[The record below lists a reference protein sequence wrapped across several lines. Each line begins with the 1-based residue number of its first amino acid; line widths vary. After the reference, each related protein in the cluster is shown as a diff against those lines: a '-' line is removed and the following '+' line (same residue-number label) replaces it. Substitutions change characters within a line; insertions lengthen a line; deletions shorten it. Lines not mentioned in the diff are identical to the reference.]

1 MATRRRFGSVGITKG
16 EGYSLAFNSNAEP
29 ELERLAVG
37 ALSDAAVRIAGRV
50 RLPSSGPA
58 AGKLHLSTKRGRG
71 PNGAFAQVIMRGPG
85 ALAVEFG
92 TRRSRPLA
100 PLRRALGG
108 R

>member
-1 MATRRRFGSVGITKG
+1 MASKRGLKAGITRGEAFRLVFFDTADEELQRLSVG
-16 EGYSLAFNSNAEP
+16 
-29 ELERLAVG
+29 ELHEHAK
-37 ALSDAAVRIAGRV
+37 RIAARV

-58 AGKLHLSTKRGRG
+58 AGKLRLSTRRGRG

-85 ALAVEFG
+85 ALAIEFG

-108 R
+108 G

>member
-1 MATRRRFGSVGITKG
+1 MATRRRLQKAGITRG
-16 EGYSLAFNSNAEP
+16 EAFSLRFFDTAEA

-37 ALSDAAVRIAGRV
+37 ELHEAAIRIKGRV
-50 RLPSSGPA
+50 RLPYPA
-58 AGKLHLSTKRGRG
+58 LTLSTRRGRG

-92 TRRSRPLA
+92 TRRRRPMA

-108 R
+108 G